1 MAKFKK
7 EDLIDAVVKMRIEKM
22 ASTKTIIKGFLMG
35 ECGYGQA
42 YAYELL
48 REARKKI
55 VEYYQVSNE
64 SAVEEAIGQLEGMA
78 EDAKQSKNYKLAFEI
93 RKELNKIIGAYQA
106 QKVELS
112 GEITIPSTII
122 LKEVIKDKD
131 ESTDD

>member
-22 ASTKTIIKGFLMG
+22 ASTKTIIKDFLMG

-55 VEYYQVSNE
+55 VEYYQVSSE
-64 SAVEEAIGQLEGMA
+64 SAIEEAIGQLEEMA
-78 EDAKQSKNYKLAFEI
+78 EDAKGSKNYKLAFEI
-93 RKELNKIIGAYQA
+93 RKELNKIVGAYQA

-112 GEITIPSTII
+112 GNVNVETII
-122 LKEVIKDKD
+122 LKEIIKDEPGDK
-131 ESTDD
+131 TH

>member
-22 ASTKTIIKGFLMG
+22 ASTKTIIKDFLMG
-35 ECGYGQA
+35 ECGYKQA

-55 VEYYQVSNE
+55 VEYYKSNNE
-64 SAVEEAIGQLEGMA
+64 ASVEEAIGQLEEMA

-93 RKELNKIIGAYQA
+93 RKELNKIVGAYKSQSLDVTTNG
-106 QKVELS
+106 KD
-112 GEITIPSTII
+112 ITTVINII
-122 LKEVIKDKD
+122 KPND
-131 ESTDD
+131 

>member
-7 EDLIDAVVKMRIEKM
+7 EDLIDAIVKMRIEKM
-22 ASTKTIIKGFLMG
+22 ASTKTIIRDFLMG
-35 ECGYGQA
+35 ECGYEQA
-42 YAYELL
+42 YAYVLL

-64 SAVEEAIGQLEGMA
+64 SAVEEAIGQLEEMA
-78 EDAKQSKNYKLAFEI
+78 ESAKGSKNYKLAFEI

-112 GEITIPSTII
+112 GNVNVETII
-122 LKEVIKDKD
+122 LKEVIKDKND
-131 ESTDD
+131 EE